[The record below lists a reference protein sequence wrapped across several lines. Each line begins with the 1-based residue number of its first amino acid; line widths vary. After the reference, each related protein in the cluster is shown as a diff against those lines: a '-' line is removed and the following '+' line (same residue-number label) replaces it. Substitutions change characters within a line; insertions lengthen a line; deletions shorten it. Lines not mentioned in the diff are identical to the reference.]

1 MERKPTSMIT
11 KNFQLVLPWRDELNT
26 IIAALNLETGMQNRK
41 VKYKASSLADGI
53 IIHSQPA
60 KSSRNVIPLYTFSP
74 DQSKIGLDLIEI
86 QQLESFRRKPRA
98 ACIQT
103 QKNLNTS
110 HKAAQHQWFYQLSR
124 KLYIGRKLFSVKEL
138 NLLRNENVVA
148 VLSVHE
154 HIVPPDVIKSLG
166 FCHFEINVRE
176 GDPLT
181 FLQLVNGI
189 KFIRSIVQMR
199 AGSIYVHCRLGRVRC
214 VMLCVVRA
222 AVKRTRSSP
231 EFEPLDPRDTSWS
244 RKASKLRNKHRE
256 ILAELERYNRI
267 KFY

>member
-1 MERKPTSMIT
+1 MIT

-148 VLSVHE
+148 VLSVVLPHE

-214 VMLCVVRA
+214 VMLCVGYLMVSKGLTLHEA
-222 AVKRTRSSP
+222 EQHVKQLVP
-231 EFEPLDPRDTSWS
+231 
-244 RKASKLRNKHRE
+244 ASKLRNKHRE